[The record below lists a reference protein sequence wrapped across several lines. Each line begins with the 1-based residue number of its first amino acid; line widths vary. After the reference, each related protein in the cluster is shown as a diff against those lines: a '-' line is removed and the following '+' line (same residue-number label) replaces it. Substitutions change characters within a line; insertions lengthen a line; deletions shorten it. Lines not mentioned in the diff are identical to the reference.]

1 MTDPLNMPGILCQ
14 QALARVLVYLDDV
27 GVELTADNCRR
38 ALGLIETVLAEGD
51 NQDIEADLPAR
62 CFERIPDYF
71 ECPHEAIPQAG
82 PPLKRGCIGYE

>member
-1 MTDPLNMPGILCQ
+1 MTDPLDMPESLCQ
-14 QALARVLVYLDDV
+14 QALARVLAYLGDA

-38 ALGLIETVLAEGD
+38 ALGLVETALAESVSQGVD
-51 NQDIEADLPAR
+51 PDLPTR

-71 ECPHEAIPQAG
+71 VCPNEAIPQAS